1 MKKPEALVTGE
12 GLYLPGLPIIP
23 IPSTRTGIENTSW
36 GIWLNSNRKF
46 RCELGENFTFTAYKS
61 AKSYW
66 AAQRR
71 VNGKL
76 RNLYLGQ
83 SHDLIFP
90 RLWEIAKEISV
101 PDSEYWEEIPAPSK
115 GEIEELKAQVAML
128 LAENENL
135 RKELASLTAAGALR

>member
-12 GLYLPGLPIIP
+12 GLHLPGLPIIP
-23 IPSTRTGIENTSW
+23 IPSTRAGIENTSW

-46 RCELGENFTFTAYKS
+46 RCDLGKGLTFTAYKS
-61 AKSYW
+61 KGGYW

-90 RLWEIAKEISV
+90 RLWEIAREISV
-101 PDSEYWEEIPAPSK
+101 PDSEYWEEVPAPPQN
-115 GEIEELKAQVAML
+115 EIAQLKSQLAAL
-128 LAENENL
+128 KAENERL